1 MRLNLERSDAST
13 SVVRQDAYEKM
24 TGGAVY
30 AFDVV
35 QPGMLHAKLLR
46 SPHAHARVRSI
57 KTDVAAGVRGVCL
70 VATADDMPAAPAGL
84 YGLMVKD
91 QPLLCNGKALYIGD
105 PIAAVVA
112 ESEESALHALA
123 LIEVD
128 YECLASID
136 TTDDALKPG
145 APMLF
150 ESPQPSETPPAGAG
164 STHLAEPGPN
174 VLYEYRYETGNTDAM
189 FAQCDY
195 VFEDEFAFS
204 RIHQL
209 HLEPHVT
216 VARAT
221 YDGFELWVCNQDPF
235 VLRQDMAG
243 IFGLPEHTIRIHTPY
258 VGGGFGGKS
267 FCKMEP
273 LVAQLAKLAG
283 RPVRLCLTLDESF
296 LTLSQHAATI
306 KMKTGVQKD
315 GRLVARQTMVHLNAG
330 AYSDASALVAI
341 KAGYRAPGPYAW
353 KAVKSVAMAIR
364 TNSVP
369 AGSFRGFGGTQ
380 VSYASESQLDM
391 IARRLGLDPVEFR
404 MDNLLN
410 AGDTYMPGD
419 SAIDSHLSD
428 GLRLVQE
435 RLQTHDAALK
445 PSAGKKIGK
454 GFAIGFK
461 DAGGVNHSSQA
472 ILKVT
477 PSGRA
482 FLSAAT
488 VEIGQ
493 GAATVL
499 AQIAARILN
508 IPTSWV
514 RYGDIDT
521 NFTPLDHGTHVSS
534 GTTIMGRAVQRATEE
549 VRSQLLQLAARRLAC
564 EANDISMAGWRVSKG
579 NESYDLEQMI
589 RGEHGSFGVEIVGK
603 GQFQMPID
611 RNAPLGVK
619 NPFWIFHWVGI
630 SVEVD
635 LETGRVQPLHAVSAV
650 DAGTAINPVL
660 CRGQIEGGFLQG
672 YAQALFEEMVYDGS
686 TPVNL
691 EPLKYRAPLAMD
703 LPLKLES
710 IVLEYG
716 LGPGPFGAKGIG
728 EAGILGVAAA
738 IANAVEDAVGVRI
751 ASLPISAEK
760 VYEALALRQATSSD
774 HSAKMLCHS

>member
-1 MRLNLERSDAST
+1 MTLSLKQRDAST
-13 SVVRQDAYEKM
+13 NVVRQDAFEKM

-30 AFDVV
+30 TFDIV

-57 KTDVAAGVRGVCL
+57 KTHLAADVPGVCL

-91 QPLLCNGKALYIGD
+91 QPLLCTGKVLYIGD

-112 ESEESALHALA
+112 ESEESALRALT
-123 LIEVD
+123 LIEVE

-145 APMLF
+145 APTLF
-150 ESPQPSETPPAGAG
+150 ESPQPAAKPPAGAG
-164 STHLAEPGPN
+164 STHLTEPAPN
-174 VLYEYRYETGNTDAM
+174 VLYEYRYESGNTEAL
-189 FAQCDY
+189 FAQCDH

-216 VARAT
+216 VAKAT

-243 IFGLPEHTIRIHTPY
+243 IFGLPEHAIRIHTPY

-296 LTLSQHAATI
+296 LTLSQHAASI
-306 KMKTGVQKD
+306 KMKTGVQND
-315 GRLVARQTMVHLNAG
+315 GRLIARQTTVHLNAG

-353 KAVKSVAMAIR
+353 KAVKSAALAIR

-391 IARRLGLDPVEFR
+391 IARRLAIDPVELR
-404 MDNLLN
+404 LCNLLN
-410 AGDTYMPGD
+410 AGDPYMPGD
-419 SAIDSHLSD
+419 SAIDSHLAD
-428 GLRLVQE
+428 GLRIVQE
-435 RLQTHDAALK
+435 RLQVHDATLK
-445 PSAGKKIGK
+445 PSAKKKIGK

-514 RYGDIDT
+514 RYGEIDT

-534 GTTIMGRAVQRATEE
+534 GTTIMGRAVERAAEE
-549 VRSQLLQLAARRLAC
+549 VRSQVLQLASKRLGC
-564 EANDISMAGWRVSKG
+564 EVQDLSLADWRVLKG
-579 NESYDLEQMI
+579 NESFDLEQLI
-589 RGEHGSFGVEIVGK
+589 RSEHGAFGVEFVGK

-611 RNAPLGVK
+611 RDAPLGVK

-672 YAQALFEEMVYDGS
+672 YAQALFEEMVYDRS
-686 TPVNL
+686 TPINL

-703 LPLKLES
+703 LPFKLET
-710 IVLEYG
+710 IILEHG

-760 VYEALALRQATSSD
+760 VCEALAFKQATD
-774 HSAKMLCHS
+774 RDICEQTLCRS